1 MASRIP
7 TGEAARAMSIR
18 ELVAEISAKVALLA
32 RKEIALAKA
41 EVKSDLRA
49 QISTAKG
56 LVVAALCVLLG
67 INMLLVALV
76 FVLTAYMAAWLAALL
91 VAAVLLVC
99 GGIVGYLSWSRRVT
113 RPLTLTRKT
122 LRETG
127 QWAKERLA

>member
-1 MASRIP
+1 M
-7 TGEAARAMSIR
+7 GEAARAMSIR
-18 ELVAEISAKVALLA
+18 ELIAEITGKVALLA
-32 RKEIALAKA
+32 RKEIELAKT
-41 EVKSDLRA
+41 EVKTDLQA

-56 LVVAALCVLLG
+56 LAVAALCVLLG

-76 FVLTAYMAAWLAALL
+76 FALTAYMAGWLAALL
-91 VAAVLLVC
+91 VAAVLLVA
-99 GGIVGYLSWSRRVT
+99 GGLVGYVSWSRRVT